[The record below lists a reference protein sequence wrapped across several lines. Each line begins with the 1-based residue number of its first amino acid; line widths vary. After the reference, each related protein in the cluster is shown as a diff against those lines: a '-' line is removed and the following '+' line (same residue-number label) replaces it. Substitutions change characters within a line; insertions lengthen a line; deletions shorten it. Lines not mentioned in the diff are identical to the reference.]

1 MTDSVD
7 WSLSQNICFI
17 GFGEAGE
24 ALSGG
29 FRSQR
34 PVAWDVKLLSDGPS
48 FRKRIQSV
56 GFKPASSLENA
67 LEGIDWVISL
77 VTADQAAIVC
87 EQVCSSIRSKFTYLE
102 MNSCSPGTKRSNAQ
116 MISDAGGVLADVAI
130 MSPVNPS
137 RIETPLLVSGPSAWD
152 CVSFL
157 NHFGY
162 NASLCGP
169 DVGQASSLKMTR
181 SIMIKGVEA
190 LSAEC
195 FLTAQ
200 RLGIQP
206 EIVASLSK
214 SFDGLDW
221 LKRGGYNLE
230 RMSKHGIRRAA
241 EMREVIATIQET
253 GLSADMTRSTV
264 EWQQRIGDL
273 ALDPD
278 TQDLAKLSQL
288 LNERLS

>member
-1 MTDSVD
+1 M
-7 WSLSQNICFI
+7 
-17 GFGEAGE
+17 
-24 ALSGG
+24 
-29 FRSQR
+29 
-34 PVAWDVKLLSDGPS
+34 VA
-48 FRKRIQSV
+48 
-56 GFKPASSLENA
+56 N
-67 LEGIDWVISL
+67 
-77 VTADQAAIVC
+77 
-87 EQVCSSIRSKFTYLE
+87 
-102 MNSCSPGTKRSNAQ
+102 
-116 MISDAGGVLADVAI
+116 AGGVLADVAI

-137 RIETPLLVSGPSAWD
+137 RLETPLLVSGPSADD
-152 CVSFL
+152 CVNFL
-157 NHFGY
+157 NYFGY
-162 NASLCGP
+162 NASFCGP
-169 DVGQASSLKMTR
+169 DVGQASALKMTR

-206 EIVASLSK
+206 EIVASLTK

-221 LKRGGYNLE
+221 LTRGGYNLE
-230 RMSKHGIRRAA
+230 RMSRHGIRRAA
-241 EMREVIATIQET
+241 EMREVVATIQET

-278 TQDLAKLSQL
+278 TEDLAKLSQL